1 MSELP
6 WLGVLDL
13 AAAIAARRL
22 SPVEVVRAL
31 LARIEQHDGRLRSYL
46 AVFAD
51 SALEQARTAEATVV
65 SGRPLGPLHGV
76 PFAVKDLFAVAGT
89 PTTAGSRFLAEP
101 APHEST
107 AVARLRAAGAV
118 LLGKL
123 NLHEFAYGPEGL
135 NPHHGSPW
143 NPWDPVTARLPG
155 GSSSGS
161 GVAVAAGLTPAALG
175 SDTGGS
181 IRIPAACCGT
191 VGLKPTYGRVSR
203 AGVVPLSWSLDH
215 VGPLTR
221 SVADAAALLAVLAG
235 PDAADPSSRALP
247 VPDYVAGL
255 AAPVRGLRVGLLREH
270 VEQADAEVAAAVT
283 EAVRVLAGLGCTVRE
298 VALPRARYGLA
309 TSYAVLSPE
318 ALAYHEPLLRRYAG
332 LYAPD
337 VRRRLAVGG
346 FLTATDYLKGQRA
359 RGLIREEIDGVLG
372 GVDCLLSPTLP
383 VAAPPATAAEVRIGD
398 RTESTRLALTSFTRI
413 LNLGGHPAVA
423 LPCGFSRE
431 GLPLSLQIAGRAFE
445 EGTVLRLAAAYEGA
459 TEWHRRRP
467 PDLAALTPPAAAG
480 PGRR

>member
-1 MSELP
+1 MSDLP

-13 AAAIAARRL
+13 AAAIAVRRI

-51 SALEQARTAEATVV
+51 SALAEARAAEAAV
-65 SGRPLGPLHGV
+65 SAGRPLGPLHGV
-76 PFAVKDLFAVAGT
+76 PLAVKDLFAVAGT

-101 APHEST
+101 ARHDST
-107 AVARLRAAGAV
+107 VVARLRAAGAV

-135 NPHHGSPW
+135 NPHHGNPW

-161 GVAVAAGLTPAALG
+161 GVAVAAGLTPGALG

-203 AGVVPLSWSLDH
+203 AGVVPLAWSLDH

-221 SVADAAALLAVLAG
+221 SAADAAALLAVLAG
-235 PDAADPSSRALP
+235 PDPADPSSLALP

-255 AAPVRGLRVGLLREH
+255 AVPVTGLRVGLLRED
-270 VEQADAEVAAAVT
+270 VEQSDAEVAAAVT
-283 EAVRVLAGLGCTVRE
+283 EAARVLAGLGCTVRE
-298 VALPRARYGLA
+298 VALPRARYGA
-309 TSYAVLSPE
+309 AAGYAVLAPE
-318 ALAYHEPLLRRYAG
+318 AFAYHEPLLRRHAA

-337 VRRRLAVGG
+337 VRRRLAVAA
-346 FLTATDYLKGQRA
+346 FVTATDYLKGQRA
-359 RGLIREEIDGVLG
+359 RRLIREEIDAVLG
-372 GVDCLLSPTLP
+372 EVDCLVSPTLP
-383 VAAPPATAAEVRIGD
+383 VAAPPVTAAEVRIGD
-398 RTESTRLALTSFTRI
+398 RTESTRLALTSFTRVF
-413 LNLGGHPAVA
+413 NLGGHPAVA

-467 PDLAALTPPAAAG
+467 PEPTGLTPPAAAG